1 MDVNAKLQEIRE
13 LIAEAQ
19 SGCEIDTEHLVE
31 LIEALD
37 TWISRGGY
45 LPKAWQTR
53 RLILS

>member
-1 MDVNAKLQEIRE
+1 MDVSAKLQEIRE